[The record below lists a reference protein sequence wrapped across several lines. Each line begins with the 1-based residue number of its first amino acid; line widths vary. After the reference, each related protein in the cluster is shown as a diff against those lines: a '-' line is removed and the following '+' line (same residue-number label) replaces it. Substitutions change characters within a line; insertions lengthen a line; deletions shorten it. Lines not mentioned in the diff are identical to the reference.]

1 VVDYQG
7 FSGRFRL
14 AQRLKQGERSRAN
27 PSWGAAPIS
36 IRTGGGHNE
45 AAFLRHLMI
54 CQGWAQ
60 NIENEGKRVGLEP
73 SEIGPYLNRPT
84 SSVAKLIDEWLYA
97 TITGGF

>member
-1 VVDYQG
+1 
-7 FSGRFRL
+7 
-14 AQRLKQGERSRAN
+14 
-27 PSWGAAPIS
+27 
-36 IRTGGGHNE
+36 
-45 AAFLRHLMI
+45 MI